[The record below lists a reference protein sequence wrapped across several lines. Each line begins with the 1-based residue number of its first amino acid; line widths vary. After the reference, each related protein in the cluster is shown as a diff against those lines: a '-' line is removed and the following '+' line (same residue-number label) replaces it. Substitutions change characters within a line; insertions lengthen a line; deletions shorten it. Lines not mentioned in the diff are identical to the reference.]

1 MNANPPPQQP
11 ENAPGSAEA
20 NHGMAP
26 EISRRVASILDAVE
40 REAARLRAEARE
52 EAMRYL
58 EEARRRADGLVA
70 ERQRRIAA
78 LSEELVAKSE
88 AVVARLDDAAPIR
101 QGFENLVRALGDAA
115 ERLSHERAASEEE
128 FAPPPFPGA
137 GSAAAP
143 PPPAPQPPAPQPQE
157 PAYSP
162 PPEPAYSPPPQPPQ
176 RPAQAYQPPPAP
188 LEYAPPPPQ
197 TDPLTETHYEQPPA
211 QPEAPQPPPPA
222 FEPPPVARQAA
233 PIEEPDNGIGGYD
246 AYRDFSAQPHPARS
260 PSIPEWQ
267 PEPQADQVPAATAP
281 GWRELDDAKMVAI
294 QLAATGATRAG
305 VRDHLQRGLGIPD
318 AATILDEVFGVG
330 SRDDTRVP
338 WTTGPR

>member
-1 MNANPPPQQP
+1 
-11 ENAPGSAEA
+11 
-20 NHGMAP
+20 
-26 EISRRVASILDAVE
+26 
-40 REAARLRAEARE
+40 
-52 EAMRYL
+52 MRYL
-58 EEARRRADGLVA
+58 EESRRRADGLVA

-88 AVVARLDDAAPIR
+88 AVVARLDDAAPVR

-137 GSAAAP
+137 GNAPAP
-143 PPPAPQPPAPQPQE
+143 PPPAPQDQA

-162 PPEPAYSPPPQPPQ
+162 PPS
-176 RPAQAYQPPPAP
+176 RP
-188 LEYAPPPPQ
+188 
-197 TDPLTETHYEQPPA
+197 TRRRH
-211 QPEAPQPPPPA
+211 
-222 FEPPPVARQAA
+222 
-233 PIEEPDNGIGGYD
+233 
-246 AYRDFSAQPHPARS
+246 S
-260 PSIPEWQ
+260 PSHAAAGP
-267 PEPQADQVPAATAP
+267 AVPAAPGPARVRPAAATAGAPLRAAARAAPGPAGAATASTAGFRSAAARHPAGSDRGARQRDRRLRRLPGLLRSAASGAGALGPRVAAGAAGRAAAPPVTAP

-318 AATILDEVFGVG
+318 ASTILDEVFGVG